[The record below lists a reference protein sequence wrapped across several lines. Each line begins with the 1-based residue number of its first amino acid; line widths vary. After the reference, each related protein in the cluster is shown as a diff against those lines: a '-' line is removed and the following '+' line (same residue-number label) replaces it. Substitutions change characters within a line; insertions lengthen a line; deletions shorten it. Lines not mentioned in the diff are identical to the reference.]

1 MSNEIQTTPA
11 PTHRARPYTVN
22 ARTIGA
28 ILGNNTGGG
37 QLLQL
42 NDGTTYVADTA
53 MTARHFP
60 TQGDY
65 LVIGDDGY
73 PYLNPADVFERKFEP
88 ITPADEHAVDFE
100 SRFAV
105 ADMVLFQPNIGAG
118 PIGAVKAQVVRSYL
132 EGTAVCYDID
142 VLHEY
147 GGVAYGRF
155 PLRGVDSMMVLDQ
168 AEAAPAESP
177 NQPADDVLTL
187 RYSTLKMAEDILAN
201 PRTSI
206 DDVINGARALNAY
219 LLNDVRVDAV
229 VPASVAAPR
238 CRLDDL
244 APNDAPRVTPDSVED
259 ELAEEYYFTGRQAVL
274 ALGKTDH
281 PELERLT
288 ICVLRL
294 RSGALVVGTS
304 IVVSLENFDESVAR
318 QRAYRD
324 AMSKLTDHLGFQ
336 MKQALYAEDL
346 RNLDIEQ

>member
-1 MSNEIQTTPA
+1 MSNDNQNIPA
-11 PTHRARPYTVN
+11 PTHRARPYHVT

-28 ILGNNTGGG
+28 VLGNNTGGG

-60 TQGDY
+60 TAGDY
-65 LVIGDDGY
+65 LVVGEDGY

-88 ITPADEHAVDFE
+88 ITPDENTIDFE
-100 SRFAV
+100 SRFGPGDV
-105 ADMVLFQPNIGAG
+105 VLFQPNIGAG
-118 PIGAVKAQVVRSYL
+118 VIGAVEARVVRSYL
-132 EGTAVCYDID
+132 EGAAVCYDID
-142 VLHEY
+142 VLHDY
-147 GGVAYGRF
+147 GGVDFGRF
-155 PLRGVDSMMVLDQ
+155 PLRGVDSLMVLEFNDIEPVETFQ
-168 AEAAPAESP
+168 QQE
-177 NQPADDVLTL
+177 DDTLTI
-187 RYSTLKMAEDILAN
+187 RYSTLKMAADILAN

-206 DDVINGARALNAY
+206 LDVINGARALNSY
-219 LLNDVRVDAV
+219 LLNDVRTDAIE
-229 VPASVAAPR
+229 PASVAASR
-238 CRLDDL
+238 GRLDEL
-244 APNDAPRVTPDSVED
+244 APNDAPRVTPSSVED

-324 AMSKLTDHLGFQ
+324 AMAKLTDHLGFQ